1 MSQTYWWFNFSVATS
16 DPWTLYWHTHP
27 FSFLM
32 VSIKHEAYWC
42 FVLSHLLELM
52 IVYIVSVSNYF
63 PATLRDFLFHLNP
76 GVSGPDDEVFF
87 FNRDEQYALGVSWYQ
102 SQMPRVRPGV
112 LTLLKTPN
120 YFSQADP
127 HRVYAMD
134 PNIKLILVVC
144 PPVRRAIS
152 SFVHNQVKSLFGNGC

>member
-1 MSQTYWWFNFSVATS
+1 MLVPRNFIIA
-16 DPWTLYWHTHP
+16 P
-27 FSFLM
+27 
-32 VSIKHEAYWC
+32 IKHEAFC
-42 FVLSHLLELM
+42 GFVSLGLM
-52 IVYIVSVSNYF
+52 TIYNISVSYNF
-63 PATLRDFLFHLNP
+63 PATLRDFLFHLSP

-152 SFVHNQVKSLFGNGC
+152 SFVHNQVKSLFDNPAFTRPGQNYM